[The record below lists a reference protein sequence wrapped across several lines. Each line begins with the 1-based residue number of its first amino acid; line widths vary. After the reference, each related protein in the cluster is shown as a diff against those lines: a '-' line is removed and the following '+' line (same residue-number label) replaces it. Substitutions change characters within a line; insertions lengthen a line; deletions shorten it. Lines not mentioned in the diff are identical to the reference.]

1 MAMTSEPEILT
12 PQPGADR
19 PKPFTPGHSGNPAGK
34 PPGPNKMTRLL
45 REAIITAAVVAGER
59 MMHRDID
66 QLIEA
71 HGLDNMPAD
80 AQAKLREIK
89 DTGGLVRYLVW
100 LAEVEPKAFSTLMGR
115 VLPLQLA
122 GEFKVEPTTPFA
134 ALMERIN
141 GTSRTLP
148 K

>member
-1 MAMTSEPEILT
+1 MTSKPEILT
-12 PQPGADR
+12 PQTAER
-19 PKPFTPGHSGNPAGK
+19 PKPFTPGNSGNPAGK

-45 REAIITAAVVAGER
+45 REAIITAAVVAGDR
-59 MMHRDID
+59 IMHREINT
-66 QLIEA
+66 LLEE

-80 AQAKLREIK
+80 AQEKLREIK

-100 LAEVEPKAFSTLMGR
+100 LAEMEPKSFATLMGR

-122 GEFKVEPTTPFA
+122 GEFKVAPSTPFA
-134 ALMERIN
+134 ALMERVN

>member
-1 MAMTSEPEILT
+1 MTSDPEILS
-12 PQPGADR
+12 PS

-34 PPGPNKMTRLL
+34 PPGPNKVTRLL
-45 REAIITAAVVAGER
+45 REAIVTAAEIAGDKIK
-59 MMHRDID
+59 HREID
-66 QLIEA
+66 QLIERY
-71 HGLDNMPAD
+71 GIDNVPAEELRAVKD
-80 AQAKLREIK
+80 A
-89 DTGGLVRYLVW
+89 GGLVRYLVH
-100 LAEVEPKAFSTLMGR
+100 LAETEPRAFSTLMGK

-122 GEFKVEPTTPFA
+122 GEFKVAPTTPFA